1 MASGGHD
8 MDTLSTPIFRLK
20 KRAHQLVRDE
30 GLPLHRALDRVAQQE
45 GFRNWSLLANRCKTD
60 PLHIQVLNQMRPG
73 HTLLVGGRP
82 RQGKTKLGLKL
93 VARAA
98 VAGGPVAVFSL
109 DYTEDQIRAEFAH
122 LWESGN
128 QSPRHPIIDV
138 SDQICA
144 DHIVARLRQA
154 PGCSLVLIDYLQLLD
169 QSRATPPLD
178 EQLQVLNQFAK
189 SSGCKMVFLAQID
202 RDFENSGK
210 KLPDF
215 GDVRQPN
222 PCDFSRFDLGCFLH
236 GGEVQIV
243 HAR

>member
-1 MASGGHD
+1 MN
-8 MDTLSTPIFRLK
+8 TLSTPIFRLK

-30 GLPLHRALDRVAQQE
+30 GIPLHRALDRVAQLE
-45 GFRNWSLLANRCKTD
+45 GFRNWSLLANRYKTD

-82 RQGKTKLGLKL
+82 RQGKTKLGLEL

-109 DYTEDQIRAEFAH
+109 DYTEDQIRAEFART
-122 LWESGN
+122 WESCN
-128 QSPRHPIIDV
+128 QSPRSPIIDV

-144 DHIVARLRQA
+144 DHIVSRLHKA

-169 QSRATPPLD
+169 QSRATPSLD
-178 EQLQVLNQFAK
+178 EQLHVLTQFAK
-189 SSGCKMVFLAQID
+189 SSGCKMVFLAQIG
-202 RDFENSGK
+202 RGFENSSK
-210 KLPDF
+210 TLPDF
-215 GDVRQPN
+215 EDVRQPN
-222 PCDFSRFDLGCFLH
+222 PCDLSRFDLGCFLH

-243 HAR
+243 PAP